1 MRAVARRLATLG
13 SGLRRPAPRSSGA
26 AGPAEGRTPKDP
38 GPTEAHT
45 PKGPGPTEAH
55 TPKDGGP
62 AGGRVPAASE
72 PAAGPVPTRIVATGA
87 ALLVVLALLW
97 GYATF
102 LTARDAMDLLAVRTL
117 GTELGQPTD
126 ALILD
131 LQAERRLS
139 MVELAA
145 PGRHRAALRD
155 QRTRTDDATV
165 ALRRFTDQSD
175 LRLATAGAVRERA
188 AELVR
193 RLDDLRSLRD
203 DVDAGRI
210 NRATTAAAY
219 AKIIDA
225 GFAVYGSQWTSRR
238 SDLLEETRA
247 LLALS
252 RAAELLAREDALVA
266 GALASSRLTEAEHTR
281 LADLVAVARF
291 ARTEAAAGLPDA
303 ERAGYDRLVSGPLF
317 GALNAVETELLAAD
331 WAGASPPVQPARW
344 QAVTEPA
351 LAELRTLVTTGV
363 RDSVGRATR
372 GAAGVAARAGLVGGL
387 GLVLLVAAAVLTL
400 RGTRRIVARLDE
412 LGSGQAALST
422 DRDKLVAERNR
433 LAAQL
438 AAQRDRTATLTDRTA
453 ELSAQRKRLA
463 TQREQLVAQTGRRQA
478 ETERVT
484 ERAAQIAARLAA
496 HQRAREVT
504 VWLTRGN
511 QNLLHRQIGL
521 LDALERRET
530 DTEDLAEL
538 FRLDHLATR
547 IRRNVEQL
555 ISLSGG
561 TPGRRWRRPVPLV
574 DIVRGAVAEVSDYPR
589 VLVAPNWPGSVAGRA
604 LPDLIHLLAELIEA
618 ALGGS
623 APTTTVRVAGGE
635 ARSGGRAIIVSD
647 DGAGR
652 SPAELDAVNALI
664 RDTPHAGPL
673 NGALGM
679 YVVGRLARRHGIT
692 VELTAG
698 PRGGT
703 TATVLVPATLLVE
716 ESTPEPTPAPG
727 TTTAPGRP
735 ADSTVGQRRGAP
747 RPGPAPDAL
756 PVRVRRPDH
765 DTPVGTQGRAAGS
778 AQNGAPARRTETDW
792 SATLELPVA
801 LPAPSDDRPGSSERT
816 TGDSR
821 SGHDG

>member
-1 MRAVARRLATLG
+1 MRAAARRLAALR
-13 SGLRRPAPRSSGA
+13 SGLRRSATRTSGDAGPVGGRASSAPGPA
-26 AGPAEGRTPKDP
+26 AGPA
-38 GPTEAHT
+38 
-45 PKGPGPTEAH
+45 
-55 TPKDGGP
+55 
-62 AGGRVPAASE
+62 
-72 PAAGPVPTRIVATGA
+72 PTRIVAAGA

-102 LTARDAMDLLAVRTL
+102 LTGRDAMDLLAVRTL

-155 QRTRTDDATV
+155 QRTRTDAATV
-165 ALRRFTDQSD
+165 TLRRFTDRSD

-266 GALASSRLTEAEHTR
+266 GALASTRLTEAEHGR

-291 ARTEAAAGLPDA
+291 VRTEAAAGLPDA
-303 ERAGYDRLVSGPLF
+303 ERAGYDRLVSGPVF

-331 WAGASPPVQPARW
+331 WAGAGPPVQPARW
-344 QAVTEPA
+344 QAATEPA

-412 LGSGQAALST
+412 LSSGQAALST
-422 DRDKLVAERNR
+422 ARDELVAERDR
-433 LAAQL
+433 LAAKL
-438 AAQRDRTATLTDRTA
+438 AAQRDRTAKLTDRTA

-504 VWLTRGN
+504 VWLTREN

-574 DIVRGAVAEVSDYPR
+574 DVVRGAVAEVSDYPR
-589 VLVAPNWPGSVAGRA
+589 VLVAPHWPGSVAGRA
-604 LPDLIHLLAELIEA
+604 LPDLIHLLAELVEA
-618 ALGGS
+618 ALTGS
-623 APTTTVRVAGGE
+623 APTTTVRVAGE
-635 ARSGGRAIIVSD
+635 VRGGDRAIIVSD

-703 TATVLVPATLLVE
+703 AATVLVPATLLVE

-735 ADSTVGQRRGAP
+735 GTTTAPGRPDDSTAGQRRGAP

-765 DTPVGTQGRAAGS
+765 DTPVDTQGRAAGS